1 MGPRP
6 LACLLSTLLLSP
18 LVASAQNP
26 RTALIQFAPSV
37 VKIEAVDADGRY
49 QLGSGVIVAPAKVVT
64 NCHVTRKAARVAIV
78 KHGLRNNASGQIAD
92 TARDLCLLRVP
103 GLEGDPVPIAKA
115 ATLKSGDI
123 VTAVGYT
130 GGVGVQLSDGV
141 VVAKHRWSG
150 SDIIQSTNWFSS
162 GASGGALFND
172 SGSLVG
178 ILTFRLRGGAAH
190 YFSAPA
196 DWLLD
201 RLEDDRSLARVAPLS
216 GLTFWEEMTDAQP
229 YFLRA
234 AALEQNRQ
242 WHALAELAQRWSL
255 EAQNEAEPHYTQ
267 AVAYEGLGRLDD
279 SIRALHRC
287 TELDPGYSRGWA
299 RLAQTYSRQGRV
311 QDARQALRTLA
322 AVDPRLAEQL
332 STELEKKP

>member
-6 LACLLSTLLLSP
+6 LACLLSVLLLSP
-18 LVASAQNP
+18 LTAAAQSP
-26 RTALIQFAPSV
+26 RAALIHFAPSV

-49 QLGSGVIVAPAKVVT
+49 QLGSGVIVAPSKVVT
-64 NCHVTRKAARVAIV
+64 NCHVTRKAAQVAVV
-78 KHGLRNNASGQIAD
+78 KHGLRSNVSGQFAD
-92 TARDLCLLRVP
+92 TLRDLCLLRVP
-103 GLEGDPVPIAKA
+103 GLDGDPVPIARA
-115 ATLKSGDI
+115 ATLKSGDA

-141 VVAKHRWSG
+141 VVAKHRWGG
-150 SDIIQSTNWFSS
+150 SDVIQSTNWFSS

-172 SGSLVG
+172 SGALVG

-201 RLEDDRSLARVAPLS
+201 RLHDDRGLARVAPLS

-234 AALEQNRQ
+234 AALEQTRQ
-242 WHALAELAQRWSL
+242 WHALAELAQRWTL
-255 EAQNEAEPHYTQ
+255 EAQNDAEPYYTQ
-267 AVAYEGLGRLDD
+267 GVAYEGLGRVDD
-279 SIRALHRC
+279 SIVALRRC
-287 TELDPGYSRGWA
+287 IEIDPGYSRGWA
-299 RLAQTYSRQGRV
+299 RLAQAYTRQGRL
-311 QDARQALRTLA
+311 QDARHALRTLA
-322 AVDPRLAEQL
+322 AVDPRLAEQV
-332 STELEKKP
+332 TADLEKR

>member
-1 MGPRP
+1 MGQRPFAWLLSAFLMSP
-6 LACLLSTLLLSP
+6 LAAP
-18 LVASAQNP
+18 AQTP

-37 VKIEAVDADGRY
+37 VKIEAVAADGRY
-49 QLGSGVIVAPAKVVT
+49 QLGSGVIVAPSKVVT
-64 NCHVTRKAARVAIV
+64 NCHVTRKAAQVV
-78 KHGLRNNASGQIAD
+78 VLKHGLRNTASGQLAD
-92 TARDLCLLRVP
+92 TARDLCLLSVP

-115 ATLKSGDI
+115 ATLKAGDV

-130 GGVGVQLSDGV
+130 GGIGVQLSDGV

-172 SGSLVG
+172 SGALVG

-201 RLEDDRSLARVAPLS
+201 RLSDDRSLARVAPLS
-216 GLTFWEEMTDAQP
+216 GLTFWEEMPDAQP

-234 AALEQNRQ
+234 AALEQTRQ
-242 WHALAELAQRWSL
+242 WHALAELAQRWTL
-255 EAQNEAEPHYTQ
+255 EAQNDAEPHYAQ
-267 AVAYEGLGRLDD
+267 AVAYEGLGRLDE
-279 SIRALHRC
+279 SIRALRRC

-322 AVDPRLAEQL
+322 AVDPRLAEEL

>member
-18 LVASAQNP
+18 LTAAAQSA

-115 ATLKSGDI
+115 STLKSGDV

-141 VVAKHRWSG
+141 VVAKHRWDG
-150 SDIIQSTNWFSS
+150 GDIIQSTNWFSS

-172 SGSLVG
+172 SGALVG
-178 ILTFRLRGGAAH
+178 VLTFRLRGGAAH

-201 RLEDDRSLARVAPLS
+201 RLHDEHSLARVAPLS

-234 AALEQNRQ
+234 AALEQTRQ
-242 WHALAELAQRWSL
+242 WHALAELALRWTL
-255 EAQNEAEPHYTQ
+255 EAHDEAEPYYTQ

-279 SIRALHRC
+279 SIVALRRC

-299 RLAQTYSRQGRV
+299 RLAQAYRRQG
-311 QDARQALRTLA
+311 QLHDARQALRTLA
-322 AVDPRLAEQL
+322 AVDPRLAEQV
-332 STELEKKP
+332 TADMENR